1 MENSNPFQNKFE
13 KTDIFPSLTK
23 QTSLP
28 SYGEVLESENQYAS
42 EALENFDGKLK
53 TNCNDA
59 DKKERSDLKVMDGF
73 FGK

>member
-13 KTDIFPSLTK
+13 KTDMFPNLTK

-28 SYGEVLESENQYAS
+28 SYGEVIESENQYAS
-42 EALENFDGKLK
+42 ETLDSFDGKLK
-53 TNCNDA
+53 RNCNDA
-59 DKKERSDLKVMDGF
+59 HKKDRSNLKVMDSF